1 MPFGRSL
8 SATAGAQE
16 PFPWWFPLAFICMW
30 LLVSTVLALIAG
42 HMALLSRFPP
52 VSMSAQE
59 RFLFAS
65 GSVRGVSFRSALHVA
80 ISASGLHLAP
90 NWLFRP
96 ITHRG
101 IPCIPWG
108 ELRCTRAQA
117 GRGGWIPR
125 ASRFEIP
132 RIGLR
137 FGTLRQAWPRG
148 GSSAPATRAAPAS
161 FR

>member
-16 PFPWWFPLAFICMW
+16 PFPWWFPLAFIGMW
-30 LLVSTVLALIAG
+30 LVVSTVLALIAG
-42 HMALLSRFPP
+42 HMALLSRVPP

-90 NWLFRP
+90 N
-96 ITHRG
+96 
-101 IPCIPWG
+101 
-108 ELRCTRAQA
+108 
-117 GRGGWIPR
+117 
-125 ASRFEIP
+125 
-132 RIGLR
+132 
-137 FGTLRQAWPRG
+137 
-148 GSSAPATRAAPAS
+148 
-161 FR
+161 

>member
-16 PFPWWFPLAFICMW
+16 PFSWWFPLAFIGMW
-30 LLVSTVLALIAG
+30 LVVSTVLALIAG

-65 GSVRGVSFRSALHVA
+65 GSVRGVSFRSASPGRDLRE
-80 ISASGLHLAP
+80 SAHLAP

-108 ELRCTRAQA
+108 DLRCTRAQA

-137 FGTLRQAWPRG
+137 FELYGKPGRAVEAALQR
-148 GSSAPATRAAPAS
+148 TRAAPAS